1 MYVFYQNLNSV
12 LVKQLAGLGVVPQTL
27 PEKTLA
33 GGLKYHISTWKVIT
47 KDAWITS
54 TISGYQIE
62 FTSLPHQVKRPH
74 PIQYALD
81 QRRLILEEVE
91 ELERKGVISELDKP
105 KGGFYS
111 NLFLVPK
118 KDGG

>member
-1 MYVFYQNLNSV
+1 MNSV
-12 LVKQLAGLGVVPQTL
+12 LVKQLAGLDVVPQTP

-47 KDAWITS
+47 KDALIMS

-62 FTSLPHQVKRPH
+62 LISLPHQVKRPH